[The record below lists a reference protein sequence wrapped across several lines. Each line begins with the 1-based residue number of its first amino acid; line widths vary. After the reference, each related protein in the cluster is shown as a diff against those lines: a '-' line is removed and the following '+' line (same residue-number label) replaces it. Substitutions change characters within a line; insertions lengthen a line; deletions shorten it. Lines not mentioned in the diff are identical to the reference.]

1 MLTTITLVGHDNILV
16 LFTGSNFHVAFTGVG
31 LAICATDFFAFAVGY
46 DHILGLY
53 NAVCRANTE
62 PRLAHTLTF
71 TDWVE
76 FTTYVGTSTWK
87 AKKQIKLIIGLV
99 PTEFDSVVFTVY
111 TIFICLYYAVS
122 TIQWLSWSMLFLFV
136 STMQIVGQR
145 HRAPV
150 GPHPDFYRLS
160 RIHILCWHIH
170 LEGKIINQINYR
182 TVTNKVLFGDFHSID
197 YFHIL

>member
-53 NAVCRANTE
+53 NAVRRANTE

-87 AKKQIKLIIGLV
+87 AKKQIKSIIGLV
-99 PTEFDSVVFTVY
+99 QSSIWWFCSEYYSVIFMVY
-111 TIFICLYYAVS
+111 DIFICLYYADCRTKTQS
-122 TIQWLSWSMLFLFV
+122 
-136 STMQIVGQR
+136 
-145 HRAPV
+145 
-150 GPHPDFYRLS
+150 PHPDFYRLS